1 LGIEVIVDI
10 IAVQDA
16 AAMRPPIRPKAA
28 PIVPSIRAR
37 GIAGIRVIVFSS
49 MVMHLRIQAL
59 VTVLCGYKNLV
70 LTKNVNVDVLLG
82 SARISICYIDGS
94 FNILQNCSMSQ
105 FVTVRSS
112 KGFRGV
118 SIALSALVI
127 GQSLPAHSIIGYQR
141 PFRNC

>member
-1 LGIEVIVDI
+1 MGIPAIVDI

-16 AAMRPPIRPKAA
+16 AAIRPPIRPKIA

-37 GIAGIRVIVFSS
+37 GIAGIRVIVLSS

-59 VTVLCGYKNLV
+59 VTVMCGYKNLV

-82 SARISICYIDGS
+82 SAHISICYVDGS
-94 FNILQNCSMSQ
+94 FNILQNCAISQ
-105 FVTVRSS
+105 FVTVQSS

-118 SIALSALVI
+118 SIALSVLVI
-127 GQSLPAHSIIGYQR
+127 GQSLPAHSIVGYQR

>member
-1 LGIEVIVDI
+1 MIVDI

-70 LTKNVNVDVLLG
+70 L
-82 SARISICYIDGS
+82 R
-94 FNILQNCSMSQ
+94 FW
-105 FVTVRSS
+105 
-112 KGFRGV
+112 
-118 SIALSALVI
+118 
-127 GQSLPAHSIIGYQR
+127 
-141 PFRNC
+141 